1 MSEKDKVT
9 ITNAKRDAIFKTLK
23 SKNGNNFCFE
33 CGTPNPSWASIPF
46 GIFICIQCSGKHRN
60 LGVHLSFVR
69 SIDMD
74 SWTPKQISNMVHG
87 GNDNFKQYLKTHK
100 INMNAPWHMRY
111 ALPQCE
117 KYKQML
123 KDIADGKA
131 APESIQQIKT
141 VAEVQPVETKQTN
154 AVNKTQILQVPTKP
168 MVTRVKRGD
177 IKKKEI
183 EKNNT
188 KNESVE
194 KKDEKEKKENESEK
208 SEKIEKSENKIQQ
221 KKTTVKMEKAKTPTV
236 NSRDEWFVQTNTT
249 PKKTVASFGGD
260 DSDDEWDTWQ
270 SRQQKAKT
278 PTLAMDN

>member
-1 MSEKDKVT
+1 
-9 ITNAKRDAIFKTLK
+9 
-23 SKNGNNFCFE
+23 
-33 CGTPNPSWASIPF
+33 
-46 GIFICIQCSGKHRN
+46 
-60 LGVHLSFVR
+60 
-69 SIDMD
+69 
-74 SWTPKQISNMVHG
+74 MVNG

-141 VAEVQPVETKQTN
+141 VTEVQPVETKQTN

-194 KKDEKEKKENESEK
+194 KKDEKEKEKKENET
-208 SEKIEKSENKIQQ
+208 EKIEKSENKIQQ